1 MAERRLSRRAPD
13 LPDAAE
19 RINRVWRSLAG
30 HPLFASTQEG
40 VWHPVIDIYDTQ
52 DAIVVQVELPG
63 MKGQKMD
70 VSLEKDHLVIAG
82 RREPTQEYGEQDAYY
97 SERPVGEFHRVIH
110 LAFSVD
116 EQGVLARYDDGI
128 LTVTLPKASR
138 EAARKIE
145 IT

>member
-1 MAERRLSRRAPD
+1 MAEQRLSRSAPD

-19 RINRVWRSLAG
+19 RINRIWRSLAG
-30 HPLFASTQEG
+30 HPLLASTQEG
-40 VWHPVIDIYDTQ
+40 VWHPVIDIYDAK

-97 SERPVGEFHRVIH
+97 SERPVGDFHRVIH
-110 LAFSVD
+110 LAFGVD
-116 EQGVLARYDDGI
+116 EKGVLARYDDGV

-138 EAARKIE
+138 EGARKIE